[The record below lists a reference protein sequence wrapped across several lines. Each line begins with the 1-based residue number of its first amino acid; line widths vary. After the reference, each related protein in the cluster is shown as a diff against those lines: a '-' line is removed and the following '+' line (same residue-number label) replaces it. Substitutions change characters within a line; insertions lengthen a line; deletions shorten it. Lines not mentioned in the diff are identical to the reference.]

1 MIMECPVCHND
12 MDNKNIRH
20 FQEWKGRYVIFENVP
35 ASVCSVCKETLFAGN
50 IVDKINETLW
60 SMPKSL
66 KKETV
71 DVYELS
77 GSF

>member
-1 MIMECPVCHND
+1 MECPVWHND

-35 ASVCSVCKETLFAGN
+35 ASVCSVCKETLLTGD

-77 GSF
+77 SRF

>member
-1 MIMECPVCHND
+1 
-12 MDNKNIRH
+12 
-20 FQEWKGRYVIFENVP
+20 
-35 ASVCSVCKETLFAGN
+35 VCSVCKETLFAGN

>member
-1 MIMECPVCHND
+1 
-12 MDNKNIRH
+12 
-20 FQEWKGRYVIFENVP
+20 
-35 ASVCSVCKETLFAGN
+35 LFAGN